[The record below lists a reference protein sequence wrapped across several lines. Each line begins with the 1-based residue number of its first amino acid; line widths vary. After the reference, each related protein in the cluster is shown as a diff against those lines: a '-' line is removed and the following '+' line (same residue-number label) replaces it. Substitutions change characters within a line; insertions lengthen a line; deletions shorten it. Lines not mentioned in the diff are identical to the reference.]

1 MDSEGVW
8 NDHLKGCITEWQ
20 WGRGERD
27 WLGLWLGRK
36 SRRGGVL
43 WAGDPWGG
51 KGLWED
57 EKLALDGVFE
67 GAGGGVLQ
75 AVG

>member
-1 MDSEGVW
+1 M
-8 NDHLKGCITEWQ
+8 
-20 WGRGERD
+20 R
-27 WLGLWLGRK
+27 LGRK

-57 EKLALDGVFE
+57 EELALDGVFE